1 MRSFRIGSFPFQ
13 SASARQ
19 SSWRMSEMPAMPSSF
34 HRYARDR
41 AWSCGNES
49 HASPLSE

>member
-1 MRSFRIGSFPFQ
+1 MRSLRIGSLPFHR
-13 SASARQ
+13 ASARQ
-19 SSWRMSEMPAMPSSF
+19 RSWRMSEMPAMPSSF
-34 HRYARDR
+34 QRYARER